1 MNKNVFVEPD
11 NEEPLTADA
20 SLAVIE
26 AERDRVGKRVTFNP
40 AVISGTW
47 AVAWFVG
54 FGCAYLAYGSD
65 RVIPG
70 WLGPTVAATF
80 LIAAVMTSILY
91 AARIN
96 SGISGPSRTS
106 AAMYG
111 WTWMLGFAC
120 LTAVNISLSNRD
132 LTPATTTLLWSA
144 SSLLLVGVLQL
155 AGGAIW
161 RDRTQFVIGVWTMIC
176 ATGAVLAGIPGNFLV
191 QALAGGGGFAV
202 LAVYVVVQRRRA

>member
-1 MNKNVFVEPD
+1 MNVNGFAKSNS
-11 NEEPLTADA
+11 EEPLTADA

-26 AERDRVGKRVTFNP
+26 AERDRVARRVTFDP
-40 AVISGTW
+40 AIMSGIW

-54 FGCAYLAYGSD
+54 FGCAYLAYGSG

-70 WLGPTVAATF
+70 WLGPTVAATV
-80 LIAAVMTSILY
+80 LVAAVVASILY

-106 AAMYG
+106 SAMYG
-111 WTWMLGFAC
+111 WSWMLSFVC
-120 LTAVNISLSNRD
+120 LTAVNIALGSRG
-132 LTPATTTLLWSA
+132 LTAATITLLWSA
-144 SSLLLVGVLQL
+144 STLLLVGVLQL

-161 RDRTQFVIGVWTMIC
+161 RDRTQFAIGVWTMVC
-176 ATGAVLAGIPGNFLV
+176 ATGAVLAGVPGNFLV

-202 LAVYVVVQRRRA
+202 LAVYVIVQRRRA